1 MSKET
6 EFPPE
11 STNTKPEFT
20 CIRKGSAPKL
30 RDQTQLIHY
39 AIGKSNDVDVIQL
52 VSNTNNG
59 LFSDELLPI
68 ESIQRCL
75 SGRGELATFTSRIFH
90 LLFRKSSNNNAGFLG
105 TVLRHEGILKAADKG
120 RKQAF
125 KMEQIT
131 ELTQRAVAGENKT
144 ALASEY
150 KISRQ
155 TLYSYL
161 KGS

>member
-6 EFPPE
+6 TKLESKSAPE

-20 CIRKGSAPKL
+20 CIREGSAPKL

-39 AIGKSNDVDVIQL
+39 VIGKSNDVDVIQL

-68 ESIQRCL
+68 EFIQQCL

-90 LLFRKSSNNNAGFLG
+90 PLFSKSSNNNAGFLG
-105 TVLRHEGILKAADKG
+105 AVLKHEGILKTANKKQFKHQLAIKSDDILMYLTAADIEDKS
-120 RKQAF
+120 
-125 KMEQIT
+125 
-131 ELTQRAVAGENKT
+131 N
-144 ALASEY
+144 
-150 KISRQ
+150 
-155 TLYSYL
+155 
-161 KGS
+161 

>member
-1 MSKET
+1 MSKDKEVIKP
-6 EFPPE
+6 EAAPE
-11 STNTKPEFT
+11 STNTKPAFT

-68 ESIQRCL
+68 ESIQQCL

-90 LLFRKSSNNNAGFLG
+90 PLFSKSSNNNAGFLG
-105 TVLRHEGILKAADKG
+105 AVLKHEGILKTTEKTVFKHQLAINPDDILMYLTAADI
-120 RKQAF
+120 
-125 KMEQIT
+125 E
-131 ELTQRAVAGENKT
+131 VSSN
-144 ALASEY
+144 
-150 KISRQ
+150 
-155 TLYSYL
+155 
-161 KGS
+161 

>member
-1 MSKET
+1 MSRET
-6 EFPPE
+6 TKTESELDPE

-68 ESIQRCL
+68 ESIQQYL

-90 LLFRKSSNNNAGFLG
+90 PLFSKSSNNNAGFLG
-105 TVLRHEGILKAADKG
+105 AVLRHEGILKAADK
-120 RKQAF
+120 KQF
-125 KMEQIT
+125 KHQLAVKSDEILNH
-131 ELTQRAVAGENKT
+131 LTAANIEAKPT
-144 ALASEY
+144 
-150 KISRQ
+150 
-155 TLYSYL
+155 
-161 KGS
+161 